1 MLIVGS
7 DGMIGN
13 ALFVEAS
20 VRQLNPIG
28 TTRRKDVTRYFL
40 DIEHQETGE
49 LPKAKVAYIL
59 AGIVG
64 YKNCEGNPH
73 AYRVNV
79 DGTIKIIKRL
89 MAQGTFIVFMSS
101 DAVEHMLTTSYR
113 LQKSL
118 VEMFMQMSVG
128 GAIVRSGRMERH
140 MLPDLCDLLLDIG
153 QKRMNGIFNFIPKG
167 AQ

>member
-13 ALFVEAS
+13 ALFCEAS

-28 TTRRKDVTRYFL
+28 TTRRKDESRYFL
-40 DIEHQETGE
+40 DFEHQTTDE
-49 LPKAKVAYIL
+49 LPKAKVAYVM

-79 DGTIKIIKRL
+79 DGTIQLIKRL
-89 MAQGTFIVFMSS
+89 MAQDTHVVFMSS
-101 DAVEHMLTTSYR
+101 DAVECMLTTSYG

-118 VEMFMQMSVG
+118 VEMFIQMSGG
-128 GAIVRSGRMERH
+128 GAIIRSGRIERH
-140 MLPDLCDLLLDIG
+140 MLPDLCNLLLDVG
-153 QKRMNGIFNFIPKG
+153 QKRKTGIFNFVPNS
-167 AQ
+167 Q